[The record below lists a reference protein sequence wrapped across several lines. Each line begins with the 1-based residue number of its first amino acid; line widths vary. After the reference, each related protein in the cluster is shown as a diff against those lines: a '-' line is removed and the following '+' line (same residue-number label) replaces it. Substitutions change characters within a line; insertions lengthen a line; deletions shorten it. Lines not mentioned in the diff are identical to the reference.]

1 MHTSFRILLPPDV
14 LVSLALFILYIIYIN
29 TKQIHCLL
37 SGLKLKSVNI
47 SQIYMWNQR
56 TFFDP
61 GASPV
66 NDLQIAVM
74 PEYVNHIKNK
84 FRFGNAL

>member
-1 MHTSFRILLPPDV
+1 M
-14 LVSLALFILYIIYIN
+14 
-29 TKQIHCLL
+29 KQIHCHL

-47 SQIYMWNQR
+47 SQKYVWNQR
-56 TFFDP
+56 TYFDP
-61 GASPV
+61 GASPA

-84 FRFGNAL
+84 YRFGNAL